1 MLLVGGPNGHC
12 ALCLYIKLQTDLD
25 FLYEQE
31 FPNCHRCDNP
41 DAVVFPM
48 LVPGRDS
55 VQILWTKCVSWEQLS
70 KYTRKMID
78 ISNKLREPG
87 ERKDPNL
94 YNTHSMKV
102 GGGVECC
109 LRRLSMHESQQ
120 FTGHVSP
127 KNFALYAQLL
137 GKFDACDIL
146 IEMQTTPLYAR
157 HDCTSTR
164 KLQELLINAADTIQA
179 AQSWIVAT
187 TPKLSELD
195 STLGNI
201 LQNSELVVAALV
213 REREVH
219 VHVPCP
225 IVVAI
230 VHCASTS

>member
-1 MLLVGGPNGHC
+1 
-12 ALCLYIKLQTDLD
+12 
-25 FLYEQE
+25 
-31 FPNCHRCDNP
+31 
-41 DAVVFPM
+41 
-48 LVPGRDS
+48 
-55 VQILWTKCVSWEQLS
+55 
-70 KYTRKMID
+70 MIA

-87 ERKDPNL
+87 EHKDPDL

-109 LRRLSMHESQQ
+109 LWRLSMHESQQ

-201 LQNSELVVAALV
+201 HQNSELVVAVLASARCMCMCHV
-213 REREVH
+213 RLLLLL
-219 VHVPCP
+219 C
-225 IVVAI
+225 IVLPRLKLARRFIYQLISLLRV
-230 VHCASTS
+230 